1 MILIFKLW
9 LILGVSVT
17 VFSQQNITDVPTSDA
32 AYPAIKRSID
42 SGYLTLMDGTK
53 FLPDQ
58 NITRKEM
65 ALLLSRLD
73 ELSNSASLSD
83 NDIIELKNFSKQ
95 FKGYLETQQNSKGL
109 VDSEVALIK
118 TEQKTLNY
126 DMSRVEDHIQTV
138 EKKRKEQEIYIWL
151 GVGLGILGLMK

>member
-9 LILGVSVT
+9 LILGLSVT

-73 ELSNSASLSD
+73 ELSNNASLSD

-151 GVGLGILGLMK
+151 GVGLGLLGLMK

>member
-1 MILIFKLW
+1 MIFKLW
-9 LILGVSVT
+9 LILGLSVT

-151 GVGLGILGLMK
+151 GVGLGVLGLIK

>member
-9 LILGVSVT
+9 LILGLSVT

-83 NDIIELKNFSKQ
+83 NDIIELKF
-95 FKGYLETQQNSKGL
+95 FKA
-109 VDSEVALIK
+109 V
-118 TEQKTLNY
+118 
-126 DMSRVEDHIQTV
+126 
-138 EKKRKEQEIYIWL
+138 
-151 GVGLGILGLMK
+151 

>member
-1 MILIFKLW
+1 M
-9 LILGVSVT
+9 T

-151 GVGLGILGLMK
+151 GVGLGVLGLIK